1 MSCCT
6 ATVTLASFSA
16 ASLFLVLAV
25 DVFVCVFDSIVLNT
39 VHVLDVCVN
48 TSLAAAAV
56 KVIGD
61 HRVDCR
67 LLGPVR
73 NVEIVEVII
82 IIECHLL

>member
-6 ATVTLASFSA
+6 ATVTLTSFSA

-25 DVFVCVFDSIVLNT
+25 DVFVCVVDSIVINN
-39 VHVLDVCVN
+39 VHVLDVRVN

-56 KVIGD
+56 KFIGE
-61 HRVDCR
+61 HRVDCG

-73 NVEIVEVII
+73 NVEIVEVINI
-82 IIECHLL
+82 TERHLL